1 MVLFRGY
8 QPYWSPVPESPESG
22 VWLAVSADDLLR
34 GPPDYVWVWPG
45 LVTSCQSDAD
55 FLCRR
60 TKRDYWLRDT
70 FGVCYPC
77 HLFSWL
83 DNVSK
88 DECLIEKQKQ
98 NQAPHFLKHIILGI
112 CINFGFEVFFFNSVV
127 RNYITMNLES
137 RINICSFCLF
147 CLVK

>member
-8 QPYWSPVPESPESG
+8 QPYWSPGPESPESG

-45 LVTSCQSDAD
+45 LVTSCQSEAD

-88 DECLIEKQKQ
+88 DKCLIEKQKQ
-98 NQAPHFLKHIILGI
+98 NQAPHFLKHIILGYM
-112 CINFGFEVFFFNSVV
+112 
-127 RNYITMNLES
+127 YILWLW
-137 RINICSFCLF
+137 SFRFLF
-147 CLVK
+147 CCKELHHHESWKQN